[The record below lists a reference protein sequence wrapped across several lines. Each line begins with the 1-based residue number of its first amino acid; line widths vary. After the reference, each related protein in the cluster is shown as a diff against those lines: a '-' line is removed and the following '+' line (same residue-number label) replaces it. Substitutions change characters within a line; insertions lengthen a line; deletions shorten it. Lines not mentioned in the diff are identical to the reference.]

1 MRLAD
6 LHLTSHEGAVIARLS
21 GEIDMSNAAE
31 LRAAITESTPNYSR
45 GVVLDLSAVDYID
58 SAGIQ
63 LLYSLAQNIRHRGQ
77 ALRVVI
83 PPQSAAHE
91 TLRMAGIER
100 HVDAVEGID
109 EALVA
114 LATSAQA
121 DIPSEPP
128 PSQGRTR

>member
-6 LHLTSHEGAVIARLS
+6 LHLTAHKGAVIARLS

-31 LRAAITESTPNYSR
+31 LRVAITESTPNYSR

-63 LLYSLAQNIRHRGQ
+63 LLYWLAQNMRHRGQ

-83 PPQSAAHE
+83 PPHSAAHE
-91 TLRMAGIER
+91 ALRLAGVER

-109 EALVA
+109 DGLAAL
-114 LATSAQA
+114 TSGQA
-121 DIPSEPP
+121 DLPAEPP
-128 PSQGRTR
+128 PSQRRSR